1 MASTKRLKKELLLM
15 TRDPPENCSA
25 SLVNDDL
32 FHWKASLL
40 GPEETPYA
48 GGSFVLDI
56 RFPAEYPFKP
66 PQVKFETKI
75 YHPNI
80 SVNGQI
86 CMDILR
92 SKWSAAITVSTVLLS
107 VSSLIA
113 DPNPHDPFVPEIAE
127 IYLNDHEKFTD
138 IAKEWTKLYACSAVT
153 AEQDLTETSS
163 SSMRGEVV

>member
-75 YHPNI
+75 YHRHI
-80 SVNGQI
+80 IDGEI
-86 CMDILR
+86 CMDLLH
-92 SKWSAAITVSTVLLS
+92 SKWLSTFTISTVLLA
-107 VSSLIA
+107 VSSLMA
-113 DPNPHDPFVPEIAE
+113 DSNHQEPEFA
-127 IYLNDHEKFTD
+127 LR
-138 IAKEWTKLYACSAVT
+138 AKEWTDMHARPCHT
-153 AEQDLTETSS
+153 REQISGPPSKSS
-163 SSMRGEVV
+163 DID